1 MSPETQA
8 SEALPSR
15 RRRTPRG
22 GRHRGTESF
31 VLPPG
36 APPLVLAVPG
46 SATGGGGTIAA
57 ELAVLVETEQTGQ
70 PALVGH
76 LEGEE
81 ASLRSV
87 LAGVRQQR
95 PEEPAAV
102 VVPLLAGPHPR
113 IDPMLREAVASAPAP
128 VLLADPLGP
137 HPQIAAALHE
147 RLAEAGLARADRIRM
162 MSMVTAASGFLVVT
176 PGEQPA
182 LRQAEVTSVLLA
194 SRLAAP
200 VFTALLD
207 DPAGIDAAVRQLREA
222 GANRLALAPY
232 IINGEPYREA
242 IAAAAARA
250 QAEYAA
256 PIGAHPAL
264 AELAAL
270 RYTEAMERALTA
282 LEHR

>member
-1 MSPETQA
+1 MTELPDVTPD
-8 SEALPSR
+8 ALPTR
-15 RRRTPRG
+15 RRAGGRRG
-22 GRHRGTESF
+22 GRHRGGSF
-31 VLPPG
+31 SLPPD
-36 APPLVLAVPG
+36 
-46 SATGGGGTIAA
+46 S
-57 ELAVLVETEQTGQ
+57 
-70 PALVGH
+70 PAI
-76 LEGEE
+76 
-81 ASLRSV
+81 V
-87 LAGVRQQR
+87 LAGGPSEVMAEMARIISVAH
-95 PEEPAAV
+95 PGIPVHAGADSDLGTLSGDPAAV
-102 VVPLLAGPHPR
+102 VVPLLLTP
-113 IDPMLREAVASAPAP
+113 DPVIENTLREG
-128 VLLADPLGP
+128 LAELPILVSEVLGP
-137 HPQIAAALHE
+137 HPLLAEALHL

-207 DPAGIDAAVRQLREA
+207 DPAGIDAAVRQLRDA

-242 IAAAAARA
+242 IANAAARA
-250 QAEYAA
+250 GAEYAA

-282 LEHR
+282 LERR